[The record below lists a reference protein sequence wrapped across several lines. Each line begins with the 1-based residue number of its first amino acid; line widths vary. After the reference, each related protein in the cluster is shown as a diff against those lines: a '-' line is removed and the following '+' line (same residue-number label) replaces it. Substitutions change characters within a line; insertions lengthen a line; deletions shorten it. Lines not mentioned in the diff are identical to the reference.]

1 VVLDLSFPQ
10 PRRDPFDRMP
20 AAQAEIERLVLLT
33 DDPMNITDRMNTADP
48 MNIADRDAYQA

>member
-1 VVLDLSFPQ
+1 
-10 PRRDPFDRMP
+10 MP

-33 DDPMNITDRMNTADP
+33 DDLMNITDRMNTADP